1 MLSPSKV
8 KMPTRLIKPYV
19 IAIPSYQRPAM
30 LFKKTLTTLD
40 KLYRGVPIYRTVGYK
55 HPNTTTKV
63 SLSYPV
69 GRGLQAIPLYDNLRL
84 DGTPQRHYVSPINTP
99 QRDVRV
105 IGTRRYTGSSGPMPG
120 HWAGNPMPTV
130 YIFLANDTELTNYQ
144 QEYKIFIQQHSN
156 IMSSSI
162 KFVIGVP
169 GLVAQR
175 NFIMNWFRPG
185 QYIIG
190 MDDDVEG
197 IYKLNTHG
205 NPSYKARRTWTL
217 DHLAPGELHE
227 LILTG
232 FKKLQEHGAHLWGIH
247 PVDNPYFMSSGMSTD
262 LRFIVGPFYGI
273 INRPEQG
280 LTTPAKN
287 NVERT
292 LQNYKADGA
301 VIRFNYI
308 TLRTQYYKNKGGLQA
323 VDIGNGRREKAR
335 MAMEYLH
342 TKYPEYTV
350 IHITKKN
357 KWPEL
362 KLINKTKKSRIKKL
376 VNNKHNA

>member
-1 MLSPSKV
+1 
-8 KMPTRLIKPYV
+8 MPTSSNVKKPIRIINPYV
-19 IAIPSYQRPAM
+19 IAIPSYQRPDM

-40 KLYRGVPIYRTVGYK
+40 KLLQRLPTTLNSNPTFWLTSPEKKGTKIERGRDFRGTGDLPVP
-55 HPNTTTKV
+55 
-63 SLSYPV
+63 
-69 GRGLQAIPLYDNLRL
+69 A
-84 DGTPQRHYVSPINTP
+84 
-99 QRDVRV
+99 
-105 IGTRRYTGSSGPMPG
+105 
-120 HWAGNPMPTV
+120 V
-130 YIFLANDTELTNYQ
+130 YIFLANDTELVNYR
-144 QEYKIFIQQHSN
+144 QEYKHFIQHHPK
-156 IMSSSI
+156 IGRFI
-162 KFVIGVP
+162 KFIIGVP

-175 NFIMNWFRPG
+175 NFIMNWFMPG

-217 DHLAPGELHE
+217 DHLKPGELHE
-227 LILTG
+227 LALTG
-232 FKKLQEHGAHLWGIH
+232 FKMLQEHGAHLWGIH
-247 PVDNPYFMSSGMSTD
+247 PVDNPYFMSAGMSTD

-273 INRPEQG
+273 INRPKLV
-280 LTTPAKN
+280 LTTPAKD

-292 LQNYKADGA
+292 LQNYKADGT

-323 VDIGNGRREKAR
+323 VNIGNARREKAR

>member
-1 MLSPSKV
+1 
-8 KMPTRLIKPYV
+8 MPIVQKPVTKKPAKLLKPYV

-30 LFKKTLTTLD
+30 LFKKTLATLD
-40 KLYRGVPIYRTVGYK
+40 KLYRGV
-55 HPNTTTKV
+55 
-63 SLSYPV
+63 SC
-69 GRGLQAIPLYDNLRL
+69 RGLLAPPLYDKS
-84 DGTPQRHYVSPINTP
+84 TPLCYYESPLILP
-99 QRDVRV
+99 RRGVRV
-105 IGTRRYTGSSGPMPG
+105 TGTCRDRRIPCV
-120 HWAGNPMPTV
+120 PTM
-130 YIFLANDTELTNYQ
+130 YIFLANDTELTDYQ

-156 IMSSSI
+156 IMRQSI

-175 NFIMNWFRPG
+175 NYIMNWFRPG

-217 DHLAPGELHE
+217 DHLVPGELHE

-376 VNNKHNA
+376 VNNKHND